1 MEELTKQLEAAARVK
16 PVMKLY
22 HIQDNEEK
30 MLMYTSFKYDIFSI
44 VLKSLQR
51 FELQYYSNWRP
62 SMALQDQLLLT
73 LMKLKLNLRDLDL
86 ADRFGISTATV
97 ANIFHT
103 LVCALHEIFFEG
115 IMEQG
120 MPSQLKCKGSMPK
133 SFEEFGSARA
143 SIDAIEIEQDIP
155 KPLDFQSLC
164 YSNYKSRHTC
174 KAVTAVAPNG
184 ALTYSSKLYPGSISD
199 VAIVAHSGI
208 LHQFQAGDLILADKG
223 FTIHDQLPSGV
234 HVNIPPFLAA
244 KAKFTPEESRT
255 CYRIARARI
264 HVERANE
271 RIKNYAI
278 LEHIPHAYRPLAT
291 KIFQVCVCLV
301 NLQAPLLKEV
311 ADMHM

>member
-1 MEELTKQLEAAARVK
+1 
-16 PVMKLY
+16 
-22 HIQDNEEK
+22 
-30 MLMYTSFKYDIFSI
+30 MYTSFKYDIFSI

-184 ALTYSSKLYPGSISD
+184 ALTYSSKLYPGIYIHMTLLGNKQGDKPLSGLIYWCICMFLDKLTLKVRGPSSLGLTRSISWLQMPWLL
-199 VAIVAHSGI
+199 ASPGHQQPWYWLCRISRSLSYSRRNCNYLCLTSG
-208 LHQFQAGDLILADKG
+208 
-223 FTIHDQLPSGV
+223 
-234 HVNIPPFLAA
+234 
-244 KAKFTPEESRT
+244 EEW
-255 CYRIARARI
+255 
-264 HVERANE
+264 H
-271 RIKNYAI
+271 K
-278 LEHIPHAYRPLAT
+278 
-291 KIFQVCVCLV
+291 
-301 NLQAPLLKEV
+301 
-311 ADMHM
+311 M